1 MKTNNNTFYSSCLLV
16 VHAFYGHKEGC
27 CSMTVPSRILYSP
40 PLMTAIPFALL
51 FLTSYL
57 MLHTKIFMP
66 LISPNIPIQ
75 EFFPP
80 KIHTAHIT
88 PSPFCSFLSPPNT
101 LDHSCPAFPPGN
113 AGPSVFSDTADHG
126 SCELLLHMRT
136 NQCLSAALQ

>member
-40 PLMTAIPFALL
+40 PLMTATPFALL

-75 EFFPP
+75 ESFPP

-88 PSPFCSFLSPPNT
+88 PNPFCSFLSPPNT
-101 LDHSCPAFPPGN
+101 PDHSCPAFPLQMRVL
-113 AGPSVFSDTADHG
+113 VFS
-126 SCELLLHMRT
+126 RI
-136 NQCLSAALQ
+136 LQTMEAVNCCFT